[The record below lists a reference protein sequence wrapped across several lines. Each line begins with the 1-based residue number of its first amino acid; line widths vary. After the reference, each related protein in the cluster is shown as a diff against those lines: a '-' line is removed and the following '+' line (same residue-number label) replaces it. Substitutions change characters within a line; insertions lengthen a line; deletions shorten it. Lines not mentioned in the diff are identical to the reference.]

1 MALVC
6 SASRQTIG
14 NPACCSALCS
24 QGASEPVSWPT
35 LTMRLR
41 KGLSAA
47 LIAAGSVGV
56 SISRRISPSLL
67 MTQIAVLRV
76 ETSKPAKQSI
86 PGLPR
91 PPGERDGARESTG
104 GVGASLDDGRRSVR
118 TGARGHYTLL
128 LSLEGPLSA
137 KGA

>member
-1 MALVC
+1 
-6 SASRQTIG
+6 
-14 NPACCSALCS
+14 
-24 QGASEPVSWPT
+24 
-35 LTMRLR
+35 
-41 KGLSAA
+41 
-47 LIAAGSVGV
+47 
-56 SISRRISPSLL
+56 SLL

-118 TGARGHYTLL
+118 TGARGHCTLL
-128 LSLEGPLSA
+128 LFFWPIRRSKNRGRRARRKTKRSQRRDRPRSPS
-137 KGA
+137 